1 MKRLLSTEETHISSL
16 DSPSPTKH
24 RKTLQDAID
33 GLEAFSH
40 NLDLN
45 LRAAL
50 YSLSEG
56 ETQQVKETLMTIRR
70 TSKCALQQSLFLMR
84 DATKMNS
91 TIQQKMA
98 TMQKYNSHL
107 VRERNDFQRRLKLAK
122 EKNNE
127 LEKEMIEKIFSDS
140 SFQED
145 DDTTN
150 VKENDNN

>member
-1 MKRLLSTEETHISSL
+1 
-16 DSPSPTKH
+16 
-24 RKTLQDAID
+24 
-33 GLEAFSH
+33 
-40 NLDLN
+40 
-45 LRAAL
+45 
-50 YSLSEG
+50 
-56 ETQQVKETLMTIRR
+56 
-70 TSKCALQQSLFLMR
+70 
-84 DATKMNS
+84 
-91 TIQQKMA
+91 MA